1 MLNVQSTVGS
11 AVRHTSEGLRLRER
25 ERQISELNSTE
36 VNCYTVFTLYSR
48 LYNRLGELCK

>member
-11 AVRHTSEGLRLRER
+11 AVRRTSEGLRLRER
-25 ERQISELNSTE
+25 ERHISELNSTE